1 MYIDIWSSLIPGIII
16 IINIVNSM
24 LRIYYT
30 TKCISNNYVRL
41 WLRNNLDTNKT

>member
-1 MYIDIWSSLIPGIII
+1 MYIDIWSSLILGII

-30 TKCISNNYVRL
+30 TKCISNNGKSWNRGYVMSPL
-41 WLRNNLDTNKT
+41 